1 MNPDQLALLK
11 NIRANPDDDLS
22 RLVYADWVE
31 ERGDQPMA
39 ELIRCHIER
48 ERAEQNSERYFD
60 LIAHAGLLLAQHRDR
75 WTTELRERFGVTG
88 VEFVRGI
95 PEEVEIPLDRF
106 AAIAED
112 LFATLPLRHVMF
124 SGIGTLADARSLSL
138 PPDVVRSVSVQGE
151 ERVSLGYRE
160 RWMFL
165 PVSRT
170 FTLLD
175 QTPKAM
181 EPILRTG
188 RWRVLCPAIWSGPDR
203 ETEQAW
209 FNHFR
214 AQPNFT
220 TRNGEVRLATR
231 PFYEPTEF
239 LSWCPIPN
247 PMTGPHWIEL
257 EDGRL
262 VSHRRGLDLPDPDAV
277 EEDPDVYDEDW
288 E

>member
-1 MNPDQLALLK
+1 MNPDQLALLR

-39 ELIRCHIER
+39 NLIRCHIER
-48 ERAEQNSERYFD
+48 ERAEPNSERYFE
-60 LIAHAGLLLAQHRDR
+60 LISHTGMLLAQHRDR
-75 WTTELRERFGVTG
+75 WTAELRERFGVTG

-95 PEEVEIPLDRF
+95 PEEVEMPLDCF
-106 AAIAED
+106 AAVAVE
-112 LFATLPLRHVMF
+112 LFATLPVRHVML
-124 SGIGTLADARSLSL
+124 SGVGTLAEVRSLNL

-151 ERVSLGYRE
+151 ERVSLGFRE

-175 QTPKAM
+175 QAPKAL
-181 EPILRTG
+181 EPFLRTG
-188 RWRVLCPAIWSGPDR
+188 RWLVLSPAMWSGPDR

-214 AQPNFT
+214 EQPNFT
-220 TRNGEVRLATR
+220 TRDGGLRLATR
-231 PFYEPTEF
+231 PFDEPDEF
-239 LSWCPIPN
+239 AAWCSVPN
-247 PMTGPHWIEL
+247 PMHGPHWIEL

-262 VSHRRGLDLPDPDAV
+262 VSHRRGYELPEVD
-277 EEDPDVYDEDW
+277 EEQEEADVYDEDW